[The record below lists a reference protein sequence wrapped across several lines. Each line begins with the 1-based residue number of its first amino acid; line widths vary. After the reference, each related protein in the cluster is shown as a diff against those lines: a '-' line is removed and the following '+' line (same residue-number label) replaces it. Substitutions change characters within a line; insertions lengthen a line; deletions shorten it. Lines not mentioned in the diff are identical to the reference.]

1 MGEKISAEGGKKLGE
16 LPIGN
21 DGDEMDGMLFRGN
34 ELQNGREWLL
44 TSQTF
49 VLMVLNT
56 HTARARASQSVS
68 RKDLYHII

>member
-1 MGEKISAEGGKKLGE
+1 MGEKISAEGGKKFGGE

-56 HTARARASQSVS
+56 HTARARASQSVCQP
-68 RKDLYHII
+68 